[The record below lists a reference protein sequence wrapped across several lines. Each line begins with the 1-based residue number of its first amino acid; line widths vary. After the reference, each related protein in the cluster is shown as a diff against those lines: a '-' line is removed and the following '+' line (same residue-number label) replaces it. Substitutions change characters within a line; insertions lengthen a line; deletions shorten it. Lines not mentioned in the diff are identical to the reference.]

1 MQFFSSLAQLPA
13 DFGPTAVTIG
23 KFDGMHA
30 GHRAVV
36 AALKQAAAEEGLVS
50 AVLTFDKNPLAL
62 LHPESC
68 PLSLMSNAQKQE
80 ALDAAGLDAEIEIE
94 FTHAF
99 ANLTARQFVQNVL
112 IDSLH
117 ARLILVGHDFR
128 FGHGGEGTVALLT
141 ELGEEFGFAVQE
153 LEQVKPDGER
163 VVSSSWVRDLLKE
176 GNVERAAELL
186 GHRPAVRAIVVR
198 GEQRGRELGYPTA
211 NLAENSE
218 GYIPADGVY
227 AAFAQIE
234 GKTYPAA
241 VSIGSNPTFEG
252 VRAKQVEAHIL
263 DETLDLYGITIE
275 VSFVKYMRGMVK
287 YDGVDALVAQ
297 MKLDEQQIRA
307 VLGLVSHE
315 GSAQ

>member
-1 MQFFSSLAQLPA
+1 VQFFSSLAQLPA

-36 AALKQAAAEEGLVS
+36 AALKLAAAEAGLVS

-68 PLSLMSNAQKQE
+68 PLSLMSNIQKQE
-80 ALDAAGLDAEIEIE
+80 ALDAAGLDAEVEIE

-99 ANLTARQFVQNVL
+99 ANLTARQFVHNVL

-141 ELGEEFGFAVQE
+141 ELGEEFGFVVQE

-211 NLAENSE
+211 NLAEKSE

-263 DETLDLYGITIE
+263 DETLDLYGLTIE

-297 MKLDEQQIRA
+297 MRVDEQQIRA
-307 VLGLVSHE
+307 VLGLVAPQ
-315 GSAQ
+315 GTAL